1 MKTLKQISYEHDI
14 KLETLRKRA
23 FNLRLTPSGKVENSK
38 AFLFNENQIH
48 SIVNYSEKK
57 TFYEVEVIYHTQT
70 FYIYQSKLNYDM

>member
-1 MKTLKQISYEHDI
+1 MRTLKQISEEHDI

-23 FNLRLTPSGKVENSK
+23 FNLKLTPTGKVEKSK
-38 AFLFNENQIH
+38 AFLFNDNQIH

-70 FYIYQSKLNYDM
+70 YHIYESKMNYE

>member
-1 MKTLKQISYEHDI
+1 MRTLKQISQEHDI

-23 FNLRLTPSGKVENSK
+23 FNLRLTPTGKVEKSK

-57 TFYEVEVIYHTQT
+57 TIYEVEVIYHTQT
-70 FYIYQSKLNYDM
+70 FYIYQSKMNYDM

>member
-1 MKTLKQISYEHDI
+1 MRTLKQISKEHDI

-23 FNLRLTPSGKVENSK
+23 FNLKLTPIGKVENSK

-57 TFYEVEVIYHTQT
+57 TIYEVEVIYHTQT
-70 FYIYQSKLNYDM
+70 FYIYQSKINYDM